1 MRINRKPGNDAPVN
15 FTFWTYNSATPKP
28 QPYGEYAL
36 AGGEYGTAERA
47 ARAHAAASD
56 GHDGDQD
63 LRTGSGYS
71 VFTLRI

>member
-15 FTFWTYNSATPKP
+15 FTFWTYNSTTPKP

-36 AGGEYGTAERA
+36 AGGEYGAAERT
-47 ARAHAAASD
+47 ARAHAASSD
-56 GHDGDQD
+56 RNDGDQN

-71 VFTLRI
+71 VFTLKM

>member
-36 AGGEYGTAERA
+36 AGGEYGAAEWSLPAGRLP
-47 ARAHAAASD
+47 
-56 GHDGDQD
+56 GDCGEEEV
-63 LRTGSGYS
+63 R
-71 VFTLRI
+71 

>member
-36 AGGEYGTAERA
+36 AGGEYGAAERSLPA
-47 ARAHAAASD
+47 GRLP
-56 GHDGDQD
+56 GDCGAEIVKNVF
-63 LRTGSGYS
+63 LR
-71 VFTLRI
+71 LEILMLDK